1 MVIND
6 FVRQDPAKIT
16 SPAELALKKTIED
29 IVRNIFYTEPSIP
42 PIAEPFLAKMNNI
55 IIEKSE
61 PGAYFDC
68 IGTGAFKECYDSGI
82 PDWIIKF
89 CSRANQTAAE
99 EQLIKLARNFGV
111 NDLFLL
117 TYFVSLPFILT
128 ATDLEPYSDY
138 WRYNNYYHTFEVYKY
153 GECQILDAFEIQPRV
168 EVAKHTRYNTID
180 FAKYEENPVK
190 YHSGEAVSY
199 HSLMRAGIKNR
210 TWIEKAI
217 DYHGDYL
224 IKKLF
229 TFLGEYHISDLHS
242 GNLGYLTASRIPVI
256 IDWLSPAI
264 LRDTLHEK
272 S

>member
-1 MVIND
+1 MVINN
-6 FVRQDPAKIT
+6 FIRQDPAKIT
-16 SPAELALKKTIED
+16 DPAEIALKKTIEKT
-29 IVRNIFYTEPSIP
+29 VRNMFYAEPSIP

-82 PDWIIKF
+82 PNWIIKF

-99 EQLIKLARNFGV
+99 EQLIKLTRDFGV

-117 TYFVSLPFILT
+117 TYFVSLPFTLT

-153 GECQILDAFEIQPRV
+153 GDCQTLDAFEIQPRV
-168 EVAKHTRYNTID
+168 EVANHIQYDIID
-180 FAKYEENPVK
+180 FQTYDESPIK
-190 YHSGEAVSY
+190 YHSGKIVPMQ
-199 HSLMRAGIKNR
+199 SLMRAGIKNR

-217 DYHGDYL
+217 SYHGDYL